1 MMRVATLF
9 SKAKLAAWTGGI
21 SGRFRAN
28 GAHTTQF
35 HYKYPTH
42 AQFHTN
48 ARHTRSFTTNARHT
62 RSFTAAQ
69 PAAAPS
75 PILVGWS
82 PSPFLV
88 NAAEDLVGRRR
99 SLLLHGSRGRR
110 GAWRRPGEVGPG
122 CRRDE

>member
-21 SGRFRAN
+21 SGRFRER
-28 GAHTTQF
+28 AHTTQF

-42 AQFHTN
+42 AQFH
-48 ARHTRSFTTNARHT
+48 TNARHT